1 MTDLEELPEPNALR
15 DDVDYLLAMLEPELA
30 EGRAAAIAASTTK
43 SSAASPSGF
52 ASTSAHVWHNL
63 SRFEAG
69 KAWDE
74 LTTWVDWLADRYQLD
89 DTLPACW
96 YRHGAIVDEL
106 DALRA
111 AWNVAYLGPNA
122 RLGDPAEWL
131 KILAATMTRI
141 HAWDRYGCAA
151 GTHHEDDVQPQ
162 DKQAHQR
169 RQAYLHADI
178 QVRGNPSTGTHENES
193 ETTALSDEETAL
205 PSPHAATNSRSAP

>member
-1 MTDLEELPEPNALR
+1 MTDLQELPEPDALR

-30 EGRAAAIAASTTK
+30 EGRAAAIAASTPRST
-43 SSAASPSGF
+43 AASLGGF
-52 ASTSAHVWHNL
+52 ASTSAHVWRNL

-74 LTTWVDWLADRYQLD
+74 LTTWVDWLVDRYQLD

-131 KILAATMTRI
+131 KILALTLTHI

-151 GTHHEDDVQPQ
+151 GTHHEDAAGSVD
-162 DKQAHQR
+162 HR
-169 RQAYLHADI
+169 TRNTRTAYLQADLA
-178 QVRGNPSTGTHENES
+178 VRANPAL
-193 ETTALSDEETAL
+193 ETQQTETAQNL
-205 PSPHAATNSRSAP
+205 SGSPL